1 MHTLR
6 PDSDPYSLGV
16 IVLSLVLRLE
26 LTWIISNVLSLCS
39 CKLALP
45 IGIRCVR
52 CSFDEYPVFKELL
65 RCLFYKCISLEVWAF
80 AK

>member
-1 MHTLR
+1 MSKALRLSAGMTHTLR
-6 PDSDPYSLGV
+6 PDSDAYSLFV

-26 LTWIISNVLSLCS
+26 LTWIISNVLGLCS

-52 CSFDEYPVFKELL
+52 CSLDEYPAYKELL
-65 RCLFYKCISLEVWAF
+65 RFLFYK
-80 AK
+80 